1 MNFEFFILALN
12 LVEQLA
18 DFVFIELA
26 RLGHVYLVPW
36 IFDVIAE
43 FPEFRSEALSDGE
56 AYHASH
62 VPCVPIAP
70 AITFD
75 D

>member
-18 DFVFIELA
+18 DFVFVELA
-26 RLGHVYLVPW
+26 RLDHVHLVPG

-43 FPEFRSEALSDGE
+43 FPEFRSEALSDGK

-62 VPCVPIAP
+62 VPCITVAPTIA
-70 AITFD
+70 FD
-75 D
+75 N